1 MESHYDVRDTLF
13 FGDACDCVRDIDVVA
28 QQLVEV
34 DVRCGSGRR
43 RRFENFAGPFFQP
56 AVFHLVV
63 YGVQRVES
71 VVVFFDLST
80 LPRVTSSLTLSS
92 FDTGIRMCSS

>member
-71 VVVFFDLST
+71 VVVF
-80 LPRVTSSLTLSS
+80 SS
-92 FDTGIRMCSS
+92 I